1 MHLRHRSFVTVT
13 TISLNTPLLFC
24 TVCFTQNFAAYSGGG
39 ALAISRMKLSFQFTT
54 TVVPDGDNIVDIHS
68 MVDYPIR
75 ESNKL
80 IEEYML
86 LANYLVAR
94 RLIMAMPEFDDSTD
108 DSTTSAT
115 NANGSTDDT
124 VSQSQQDSNNAARAD
139 NDGITSKSKGPG
151 ALLRRHPPPLLRQL
165 TSLVATLKSCDLV
178 LDATS
183 SASLQASILAIS
195 EACGPDSILPQVV
208 DTLLAGPMKPA
219 QCE

>member
-1 MHLRHRSFVTVT
+1 MFYITV
-13 TISLNTPLLFC
+13 LLH
-24 TVCFTQNFAAYSGGG
+24 NSGGG
-39 ALAISRMKLSFQFTT
+39 ALAISRMKLSFKFTT

-75 ESNKL
+75 DSNRL

-94 RLIMAMPEFDDSTD
+94 RSIMAMPEFDDSTD
-108 DSTTSAT
+108 NNTTAAT
-115 NANGSTDDT
+115 NTNDSIDDT
-124 VSQSQQDSNNAARAD
+124 VSQSQQDTDTATASNVT
-139 NDGITSKSKGPG
+139 ITTKSKGPG

-219 QCE
+219 QCK